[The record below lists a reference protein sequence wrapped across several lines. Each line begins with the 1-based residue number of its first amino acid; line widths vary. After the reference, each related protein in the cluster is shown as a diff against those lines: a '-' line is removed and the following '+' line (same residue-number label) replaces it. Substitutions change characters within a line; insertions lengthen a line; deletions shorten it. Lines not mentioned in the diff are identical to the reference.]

1 MNNLGLNIK
10 LPDLDL
16 ARNVL
21 CGSKVERIE
30 RVRASYG
37 FRFGFYWSYEK
48 DCAIFRIYGENKAS
62 TALLTEFDSKNE
74 EFKWVRRHQDY
85 TIIQWEDLPY
95 NFEVGAYDLN
105 AAFNKALNE
114 HYQRYLEEV
123 APLYDEP

>member
-1 MNNLGLNIK
+1 MNSLGLNIK

-16 ARNVL
+16 SRFVL

-30 RVRASYG
+30 RTKAILG

-48 DCAIFRIYGENKAS
+48 DCAIFRICGENKGF
-62 TALLTEFDSKNE
+62 TTLLTEFDNKDE
-74 EFKWVRRHQDY
+74 EFKWIRRSQSFTVID
-85 TIIQWEDLPY
+85 WEDLPF

-114 HYQRYLEEV
+114 HYQLYLKDV
-123 APLYDEP
+123 APLYDNP